1 MIQASQAFIEVGR
14 SATCNYI
21 PENFKFHFL
30 TISFKYYL
38 DNKKPIYFI
47 FNNKSNIL

>member
-1 MIQASQAFIEVGR
+1 MIQASQAFIEAGR

-21 PENFKFHFL
+21 PENFKFHFFNN
-30 TISFKYYL
+30 IIKYYL

-47 FNNKSNIL
+47 FNNKSHIL